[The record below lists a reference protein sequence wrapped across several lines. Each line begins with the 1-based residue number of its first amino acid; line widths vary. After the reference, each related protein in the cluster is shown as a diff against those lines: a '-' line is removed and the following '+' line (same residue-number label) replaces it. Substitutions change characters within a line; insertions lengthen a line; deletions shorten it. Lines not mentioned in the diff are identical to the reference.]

1 MYMCVCAWL
10 HYKLN
15 YIKCIKYIFILLK
28 KRRYRQLKMYRFYC
42 SGFSQI
48 QTEVWRD
55 VSNLFF
61 LFLFMLTVST
71 VNSSLPQSVVW
82 SVVFISWAVLE
93 CCVKPWLVLP
103 SLLRC
108 CGGGR
113 GVQPLWE
120 HEPRLDEAPNLLQN
134 CSADKDKS
142 ANTSADG
149 LRKTGVHSRNCHHTE
164 KRLWNIELRTLAS
177 SQKIW
182 TSLVFL
188 NFYIFTALNKNN
200 IFQEN
205 SGWEPAQISLWKNWP

>member
-1 MYMCVCAWL
+1 MD
-10 HYKLN
+10 
-15 YIKCIKYIFILLK
+15 
-28 KRRYRQLKMYRFYC
+28 RFYC

-113 GVQPLWE
+113 GAQPLWE
-120 HEPRLDEAPNLLQN
+120 HEPRLDEAPKLLQN

-164 KRLWNIELRTLAS
+164 KRLWNIFLELYPLHRRFEPRWYFKIFIFSPLWIKTTYFRIILAGNLLKFHCGKTDPKNTWIS
-177 SQKIW
+177 DFMFCVEIW
-182 TSLVFL
+182 CLG
-188 NFYIFTALNKNN
+188 
-200 IFQEN
+200 QERR
-205 SGWEPAQISLWKNWP
+205 IV

>member
-1 MYMCVCAWL
+1 MASTKLLLEKLEVVYLLWPPSHWPQCQVYWFQQQAEWDPSQCQGYWGSHLSKNGKEWRMNNVYVCVCVITL
-10 HYKLN
+10 

-42 SGFSQI
+42 SGFSQM

-113 GVQPLWE
+113 GAQPLWE
-120 HEPRLDEAPNLLQN
+120 HEPRLDEAPKLLQN
-134 CSADKDKS
+134 C
-142 ANTSADG
+142 
-149 LRKTGVHSRNCHHTE
+149 
-164 KRLWNIELRTLAS
+164 
-177 SQKIW
+177 
-182 TSLVFL
+182 
-188 NFYIFTALNKNN
+188 
-200 IFQEN
+200 
-205 SGWEPAQISLWKNWP
+205 